1 MTCSIVASLACWR
14 SVSRSGRFQ
23 SAQRAPLSQRAPVLS
38 PALACLLPDLAPH
51 LVEGAAGERDDV
63 VGIEAERRLRAALPD
78 RPGDPLAQVAR
89 DQLDPAGALGA
100 ELVEEPEHGLLVAAL
115 ARPDQPAAVVVDDDG
130 DVPLSL
136 AEGELVDP
144 DPGQPLERV
153 TLPDAFVGDDPLDD
167 PADRVPADPHQLA
180 DRRLRAVRRKPRHLL
195 LERPA

>member
-1 MTCSIVASLACWR
+1 MIHSPRSLED
-14 SVSRSGRFQ
+14 
-23 SAQRAPLSQRAPVLS
+23 QR
-38 PALACLLPDLAPH
+38 
-51 LVEGAAGERDDV
+51 
-63 VGIEAERRLRAALPD
+63 
-78 RPGDPLAQVAR
+78 
-89 DQLDPAGALGA
+89 DPAGALGA

-115 ARPDQPAAVVVDDDG
+115 ARPDEPAAVVVDDDG

-180 DRRLRAVRRKPRHLL
+180 DRRLRTVRRKPRHLL
-195 LERPA
+195 LEHPREPAPMPRPPDAGDDHAMLPAQDAWRL